1 MSYAGAGQPLP
12 PQNDPRQVFEQL
24 FSDFDTA
31 PDVEDDLLER
41 RGSVLD
47 TVQEQFKRIKKK
59 VGQRDRQRLEQHFAK
74 IRDLEQ
80 RLKMEGSGGAG
91 CKVPQKPP
99 EQDADS
105 EKTMPQIA
113 NLQTELAVLA
123 LACDLTRV
131 VTIQMSNS
139 VNHIRYPWLN
149 SMGDGHALSH
159 AGPSNTSAKKEWIKR
174 DKWHAEQFAY
184 LMRELDSIPEG
195 DGTMLDNTML
205 LWVQE
210 ISKGNTHSHEDM
222 PFVLGGN
229 VADQFRM
236 GRYVSYQSKKYHND
250 LLATLARAYGLQS
263 NTFGDSRF
271 SNGPLSSM
279 T

>member
-1 MSYAGAGQPLP
+1 
-12 PQNDPRQVFEQL
+12 
-24 FSDFDTA
+24 
-31 PDVEDDLLER
+31 
-41 RGSVLD
+41 
-47 TVQEQFKRIKKK
+47 
-59 VGQRDRQRLEQHFAK
+59 
-74 IRDLEQ
+74 
-80 RLKMEGSGGAG
+80 
-91 CKVPQKPP
+91 
-99 EQDADS
+99 
-105 EKTMPQIA
+105 MPA
-113 NLQTELAVLA
+113 NSAS
-123 LACDLTRV
+123 RV
-131 VTIQMSNS
+131 
-139 VNHIRYPWLN
+139 
-149 SMGDGHALSH
+149 
-159 AGPSNTSAKKEWIKR
+159 GPSGERLDRPDRGRSGDQQGQGWPCYVDPPHKLRAYGHGSAKKEWIKR

-250 LLATLARAYGLQS
+250 LLATIARAYGLQS